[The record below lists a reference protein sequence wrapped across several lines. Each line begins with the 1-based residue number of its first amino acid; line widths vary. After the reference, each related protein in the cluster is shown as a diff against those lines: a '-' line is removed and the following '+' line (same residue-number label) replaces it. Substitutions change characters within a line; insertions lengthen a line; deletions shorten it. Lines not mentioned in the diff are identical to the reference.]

1 MSYSRSGSEDVRI
14 GAGADTFATGMSGSI
29 LNTPSRVTAPFLER
43 TIALEVIG
51 HRPAELFLDPENPR
65 LAGESFSVDAQDDIL
80 RWLWRNKLVNE
91 LVDSIVANGF
101 WDHEELFATE
111 EGGRWVVVEGNR
123 RLAAVKILSDPG
135 LRERLGVQLDQ
146 TAPEEVLE
154 SIRELPVIHATREE
168 LWSFVGFKHV
178 NGPQAWDSIAKA
190 EYVFHV
196 RRNFGL
202 SLTEIA
208 SRIGDRHET
217 VARLYRGYVVLR
229 QAKDQLDF
237 DTTDT
242 QHRRFPF
249 SHLWTALGYVSIR
262 DYLGVDAAALENEN
276 PVPDDGLRSLQHLMG
291 WLFGSR
297 SQGIDA
303 VVRRQNPDLRY
314 LARALEVQKG
324 VDLLEGGNS
333 LSVALDA
340 SLGDAYLFRTALT
353 KAETS
358 AREAM
363 RFVST
368 GFRGEEDLV
377 ETRASLFQQ
386 ANSLNALMTT
396 DKS

>member
-1 MSYSRSGSEDVRI
+1 M
-14 GAGADTFATGMSGSI
+14 
-29 LNTPSRVTAPFLER
+29 
-43 TIALEVIG
+43 EVIR
-51 HRPAELFLDPENPR
+51 HAPADLYLDPENPR
-65 LAGESFSVDAQDDIL
+65 LAGESFSVDQQEGIL
-80 RWLWRNKLVNE
+80 RWLWRNKSVNE
-91 LVDSIVANGF
+91 LVDSILANGF

-111 EGGRWVVVEGNR
+111 EGDRWVVVEGNR
-123 RLAAVKILSDPG
+123 RLAAVKILLDPG
-135 LRERLGVQLDQ
+135 LRERLGIQL
-146 TAPEEVLE
+146 TEKLSEKVLE

-178 NGPQAWDSIAKA
+178 NGPQVWDSIAKA

-202 SLTEIA
+202 SLAEIA

-217 VARLYRGYVVLR
+217 VVRLYRGYVVLR
-229 QAKDQLDF
+229 QAQNEFDF

-242 QHRRFPF
+242 RHRRFPF

-262 DYLGVDAAALENEN
+262 DYLGVDPAALENEN
-276 PVPDDGLRSLQHLMG
+276 PVPGDRLRSLQYLMA
-291 WLFGSR
+291 WLFGSQ
-297 SQGIDA
+297 SQGIEA
-303 VVRRQNPDLRY
+303 VVRRQNPDLRH

-340 SLGDAYLFRTALT
+340 SLGDAHLFRTALT

-368 GFRGEEDLV
+368 GFRGEEDLM
-377 ETRASLFQQ
+377 ETGRSLLRQ
-386 ANSLNALMTT
+386 AESLNALMTS
-396 DKS
+396 DES

>member
-1 MSYSRSGSEDVRI
+1 M
-14 GAGADTFATGMSGSI
+14 
-29 LNTPSRVTAPFLER
+29 
-43 TIALEVIG
+43 IALEVVP
-51 HRPAELFLDPENPR
+51 HPPADLYLDPENPR
-65 LAGESFSVDAQDDIL
+65 LAGESFSLNDQGDIL
-80 RWLWRNKLVNE
+80 RWLWRNKSVNE
-91 LVDSIVANGF
+91 LVDSILANGF

-111 EGGRWVVVEGNR
+111 EGGCWVVVEGNR

-135 LRERLGVQLDQ
+135 VREQLGIQL
-146 TAPEEVLE
+146 AEKPSEEVLD
-154 SIRELPVIHATREE
+154 SIRELPVIHATRGE

-178 NGPQAWDSIAKA
+178 NGPQVWDSIAKA
-190 EYVFHV
+190 EYVFRV
-196 RRNFGL
+196 RRDFDL
-202 SLTEIA
+202 SLTQIA
-208 SRIGDRHET
+208 SGIGDRHET

-229 QAKDQLDF
+229 QAQAEFDF

-262 DYLGVDAAALENEN
+262 DYLGVDPAALENEN
-276 PVPDDGLRSLQHLMG
+276 PVPDGRLRRLQHLMG

-297 SQGIDA
+297 SRNIDA
-303 VVRRQNPDLRY
+303 VVRRQNPDLRH

-340 SLGDAYLFRTALT
+340 SLGDAHLFRTALT
-353 KAETS
+353 RAETS

-368 GFRGEEDLV
+368 GFRGEADLA
-377 ETRASLFQQ
+377 ETGRSLLRQ
-386 ANSLNALMTT
+386 AESLDALMTS
-396 DKS
+396 DEP

>member
-1 MSYSRSGSEDVRI
+1 M
-14 GAGADTFATGMSGSI
+14 
-29 LNTPSRVTAPFLER
+29 
-43 TIALEVIG
+43 EVI
-51 HRPAELFLDPENPR
+51 HHPPAGLSLDPENPR
-65 LAGESFSVDAQDDIL
+65 LTGELFSVEDQEGIL
-80 RWLWRNKLVNE
+80 RWLWRNKSVNE
-91 LVDSIVANGF
+91 LVDSILANGF

-111 EGGRWVVVEGNR
+111 EEGRWVVVEGNR

-135 LRERLGVQLDQ
+135 LREQLGIQLPA
-146 TAPEEVLE
+146 TPSEEVLV

-178 NGPQAWDSIAKA
+178 NGPQVWDSIAKA
-190 EYVFHV
+190 EYVFRV

-202 SLTEIA
+202 SLAEIA
-208 SRIGDRHET
+208 SGIGDRHET
-217 VARLYRGYVVLR
+217 VARLYRGYVVLQ
-229 QAKDQLDF
+229 QAQREFDF

-262 DYLGVDAAALENEN
+262 DYLGVDPAALENEN
-276 PVPDDGLRSLQHLMG
+276 PVSKDRLRRLQHLMA
-291 WLFGSR
+291 WLFGSQSR
-297 SQGIDA
+297 NIEA
-303 VVRRQNPDLRY
+303 VVRRQNPDLRH

-340 SLGDAYLFRTALT
+340 SLGDAHLFRTALT

-368 GFRGEEDLV
+368 GFRDEEDLM
-377 ETRASLFQQ
+377 ETGRSLLRQ
-386 ANSLNALMTT
+386 AESLNALMTS
-396 DKS
+396 DES

>member
-1 MSYSRSGSEDVRI
+1 M
-14 GAGADTFATGMSGSI
+14 
-29 LNTPSRVTAPFLER
+29 
-43 TIALEVIG
+43 EVIG
-51 HRPAELFLDPENPR
+51 HRPADLFLDPENPR

-80 RWLWRNKLVNE
+80 RWLWRNKSVNE
-91 LVDSIVANGF
+91 LVDSILANGF

-111 EGGRWVVVEGNR
+111 EGDRWVVVEGNR
-123 RLAAVKILSDPG
+123 RLAAVRIILDPG
-135 LRERLGVQLDQ
+135 LRERLGIQL
-146 TAPEEVLE
+146 PEKPSDDVLE

-196 RRNFGL
+196 RRDFGL
-202 SLTEIA
+202 SLAEIA
-208 SRIGDRHET
+208 SGIGDRHET
-217 VARLYRGYVVLR
+217 VVRLYRGYVVLR
-229 QAKDQLDF
+229 QAQSEFDF
-237 DTTDT
+237 DPTDT

-262 DYLGVDAAALENEN
+262 EYLGVAPAALENEN
-276 PVPDDGLRSLQHLMG
+276 PVHRDRLRRLWHLME

-297 SQGIDA
+297 SRNVEA
-303 VVRRQNPDLRY
+303 VVRRQNPDLRH

-340 SLGDAYLFRTALT
+340 SLGDAHLFRAALT

-358 AREAM
+358 AKEAM

-368 GFRGEEDLV
+368 GFRGEKDLV
-377 ETRASLFQQ
+377 ETGRSLLRQ
-386 ANSLNALMTT
+386 AESLNALMTS
-396 DKS
+396 DES